1 MKYVDPD
8 GRESTLQINE
18 DLLTVNADGNR
29 PGVARLGT
37 KSVVMHWTGV
47 PGQTA
52 QETRDFFGLESTET
66 SAHYVIGQDGEII
79 RIIPDNEKAYH
90 AGGTGNSLT
99 KMAKENYVT
108 SSGIVSPN
116 QYTIGIEVNPEK
128 KDGQYTKKAY
138 TSSVQLAAKVLND
151 NGLDNVMGIFF
162 GINLVRHGDITGKN
176 CPKKFMNND
185 LSWFLFKVNVMTEII
200 KIKKEETDSAQ

>member
-1 MKYVDPD
+1 
-8 GRESTLQINE
+8 
-18 DLLTVNADGNR
+18 
-29 PGVARLGT
+29 
-37 KSVVMHWTGV
+37 
-47 PGQTA
+47 
-52 QETRDFFGLESTET
+52 
-66 SAHYVIGQDGEII
+66 
-79 RIIPDNEKAYH
+79 
-90 AGGTGNSLT
+90 
-99 KMAKENYVT
+99 MAKENYVT